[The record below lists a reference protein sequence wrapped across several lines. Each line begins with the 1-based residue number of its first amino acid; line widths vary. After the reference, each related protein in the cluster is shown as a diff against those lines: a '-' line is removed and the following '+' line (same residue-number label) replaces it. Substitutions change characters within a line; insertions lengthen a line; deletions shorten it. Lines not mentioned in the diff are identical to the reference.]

1 MKRVMFYVLV
11 SCVLLAGSSC
21 ELVSEPESLFDE
33 HLHSDTGNSSAD
45 DEIDP
50 QPE

>member
-21 ELVSEPESLFDE
+21 ELVSEPDGLIENE
-33 HLHSDTGNSSAD
+33 LHTGGGNAASGSD
-45 DEIDP
+45 IDP
-50 QPE
+50 GPE